1 MHLGSIYLIVNDFN
15 KSIKFYEKLLQISLT
30 IKNMDRFA
38 MFEFDIVID
47 VTAYSGEDVK
57 NLLAALGSYS
67 KKLVFVFQKASRL
80 SERVWEWG
88 I

>member
-67 KKLVFVFQKASRL
+67 KKLVFVF
-80 SERVWEWG
+80 
-88 I
+88 